1 MKFKCF
7 NFQKNLLILY
17 IAASPLFTLSLT
29 EWGIKPQQVSWPYL
43 DLAQAAVH
51 SLFEGMPS

>member
-7 NFQKNLLILY
+7 NFQKTL
-17 IAASPLFTLSLT
+17 AASPLFTLSLT

-43 DLAQAAVH
+43 DLVQAAVH